1 MARDGLIG
9 ETFVELADT
18 LVEDYDVIEFLQNL
32 AARCVE
38 LLGVAEAGIVLADD
52 REELQLLASSS
63 ERMRLIELVELQRH
77 DGPCQECWQERR
89 AVRSDDL
96 AAAGDRWPRFVP
108 AAIEAGIRSAYAL
121 PMRLRDSQIGALNL
135 FASRVSGLAEDDEAL
150 GQAMADV
157 ATIGILQERFAR
169 ERDALTEQL
178 QAALNSRVTLEQAKG
193 IISEQAGLDVDASF
207 ELLRAYARTHNR
219 RLGDA
224 AAAVIRRQLS
234 AADLTGA
241 PSARPPAP
249 RR

>member
-18 LVEDYDVIEFLQNL
+18 LVEGYDVIEFLQNL

-38 LLGVAEAGIVLADD
+38 LLGVAESGIVLADD
-52 REELQLLASSS
+52 RGDLQLLASSS

-77 DGPCQECWQERR
+77 DGPCQQCWQERR
-89 AVRSDDL
+89 AVRCDDL
-96 AAAGDRWPRFVP
+96 GSATDRWPRFVP
-108 AAIEAGIRSAYAL
+108 AALEAGFRSAYAV
-121 PMRLRDSQIGALNL
+121 PMRLREEQIGALNL
-135 FASRVSGLAEDDEAL
+135 FANRVSGLAEDDQAL

-178 QAALNSRVTLEQAKG
+178 QVALNSRVVLEQAKG
-193 IISEQAGLDVDASF
+193 IISQQAGLDVDAAF
-207 ELLRAYARTHNR
+207 ALLRGYARAHNR

-224 AAAVIRRQLS
+224 AAAVINHELS
-234 AADLTGA
+234 ATDLTGA
-241 PSARPPAP
+241 AAVPPSGADR
-249 RR
+249 

>member
-38 LLGVAEAGIVLADD
+38 LLGVAEAGIVLADN
-52 REELQLLASSS
+52 RGELQLLASSS

-77 DGPCQECWQERR
+77 DGPCLECWKERHAIR
-89 AVRSDDL
+89 CDDL
-96 AAAGDRWPRFVP
+96 ETAADRWPHFVP
-108 AAIEAGIRSAYAL
+108 AALEAGFRSAYAL
-121 PMRLRDSQIGALNL
+121 PMRLRYEQIGALNL
-135 FASRVSGLAEDDEAL
+135 FANRLSGLAEEDEAL

-178 QAALNSRVTLEQAKG
+178 QVALNSRVILEQAKG
-193 IISEQAGLDVDASF
+193 ILSEQTGLDVDSSF
-207 ELLRAYARTHNR
+207 ALLRSYARTHNL
-219 RLGDA
+219 RLGDVA
-224 AAAVIRRQLS
+224 TAVINHELCD
-234 AADLTGA
+234 ADLAGNRA
-241 PSARPPAP
+241 VPRDRRP
-249 RR
+249 